1 MSILRTLLLV
11 VPLTIAPKIFHQ
23 IAFPRAGNAFW
34 SHPLLL
40 LLIKALAHF
49 RRRQKASQYGSVVR
63 DDAWCPDDVQLF
75 G

>member
-40 LLIKALAHF
+40 LLIKALDPAP
-49 RRRQKASQYGSVVR
+49 RRLPKLEVALETIESHLRVKPGK
-63 DDAWCPDDVQLF
+63 
-75 G
+75 